1 MIVDAHTH
9 IFSEGMRSDPASYG
23 ERDPSFELIYARGG
37 ARMTG
42 AEEALAA
49 MDAAGVDAA
58 VICGFPWRDPE
69 LAREGNDYILEC
81 LERHPGRF
89 IGLCCVPPAAGKEA
103 AREARRCLEAGM
115 RGIGELH
122 GEPQAFDPRDFELM
136 QPLVEAAADFGVP
149 LMIHVNE
156 PVGHHYAGKGRVS
169 PEVVYPLILEFPQV
183 DWILPH
189 WGGGL
194 FFYELMPEVS
204 GACRRVYYDSA
215 ASPFLYRPDVYRVA
229 SQVVGPERVLYG
241 TDFPLLGYERTLRDL
256 DAAGLE
262 GELKAGIL
270 GGNAAR
276 LFRLPRARRLP

>member
-1 MIVDAHTH
+1 M
-9 IFSEGMRSDPASYG
+9 
-23 ERDPSFELIYARGG
+23 
-37 ARMTG
+37 
-42 AEEALAA
+42 
-49 MDAAGVDAA
+49 
-58 VICGFPWRDPE
+58 
-69 LAREGNDYILEC
+69 
-81 LERHPGRF
+81 
-89 IGLCCVPPAAGKEA
+89 
-103 AREARRCLEAGM
+103 
-115 RGIGELH
+115 
-122 GEPQAFDPRDFELM
+122 
-136 QPLVEAAADFGVP
+136 EAAADFGVP

-156 PVGHHYAGKGRVS
+156 PVGHHYSGKGRVS

-270 GGNAAR
+270 AGTPPALPA
-276 LFRLPRARRLP
+276 PRAAAFPRSRARPRGKKMRRAKN